1 LKRDENTKSVAALIA
16 SEIASK
22 AVHEKNPVFPTGS
35 DTFSTQKSV
44 AASIISETT
53 SKAGSEKSPVS
64 PTGSDVSSRRSPLR
78 TGVSPK
84 RAGGSDVSSRRSPL
98 RTGVSPKHAVGGHA
112 VARWGGSE
120 EHLDSKAVSP
130 AVCVPGPRLVLSRN
144 CVKQPKVSPVP
155 QSVTLEELS
164 GSFALGCSV
173 PPDLLATMDWRGKHI
188 LKGSSVYSDAKFVI
202 NRAQQL
208 IKSDLANPQTELW
221 LPGPIGRGFVSQM
234 L

>member
-22 AVHEKNPVFPTGS
+22 AVHEKHPVFPTGS

-53 SKAGSEKSPVS
+53 SKAGSEKIPVS
-64 PTGSDVSSRRSPLR
+64 PT
-78 TGVSPK
+78 
-84 RAGGSDVSSRRSPL
+84 GSDVSSRRSPL

-120 EHLDSKAVSP
+120 EHVDSKAVSP
-130 AVCVPGPRLVLSRN
+130 AVCVPPRLVLSRN

-164 GSFALGCSV
+164 GSFALGCIV

-202 NRAQQL
+202 SRAQQL
-208 IKSDLANPQTELW
+208 IKSDLANPQTKLW
-221 LPGPIGRGFVSQM
+221 LPGPIARGFVSQI